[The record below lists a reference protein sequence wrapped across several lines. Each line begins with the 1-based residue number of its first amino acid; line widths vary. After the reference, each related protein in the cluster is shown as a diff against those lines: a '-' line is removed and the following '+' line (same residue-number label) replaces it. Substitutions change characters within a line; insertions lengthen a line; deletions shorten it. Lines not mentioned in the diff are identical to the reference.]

1 MLAIEGNEAV
11 ISITGLM
18 VALVLVGVV
27 VVVLVL
33 LPSPVRRRVLASLGV
48 LVLLLAAW
56 DLLNY
61 QIIHVRQRALRSEF
75 TPGMTVS
82 QATSWLEQNK
92 ERLHIASWRYEAK
105 GEPTFFIFLD
115 APFSLAALVRE
126 DESAWYLMATVDR
139 ETKTLKDLK

>member
-1 MLAIEGNEAV
+1 M
-11 ISITGLM
+11 ISITGL
-18 VALVLVGVV
+18 VIALVVVGAA

-33 LPSPVRRRVLASLGV
+33 LPSAVRRKVLAGLGL
-48 LVLLLAAW
+48 LVLLLVAW

-61 QIIHVRQRALRSEF
+61 HIIHVRQRALRAEF
-75 TPGMTVS
+75 TPSMTVS

-92 ERLHIASWRYEAK
+92 KRLHIAEWRYETN

-115 APFSLAALVRE
+115 APFSLVALVRE
-126 DESAWYLMATVDR
+126 YENAWYLMANVDP